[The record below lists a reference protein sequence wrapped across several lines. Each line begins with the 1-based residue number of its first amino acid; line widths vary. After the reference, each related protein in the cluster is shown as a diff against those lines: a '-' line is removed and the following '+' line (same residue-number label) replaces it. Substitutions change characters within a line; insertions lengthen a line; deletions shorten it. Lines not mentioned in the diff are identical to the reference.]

1 MNISNTPDDQTIPQL
16 VNNSQAF
23 FAQVTTIVNECK
35 TSYIDAV
42 MHYCTANDIEIE
54 VVAKL
59 IRGNP
64 TLKTLIENEG
74 QSLNFL
80 KKTAKL
86 PV

>member
-1 MNISNTPDDQTIPQL
+1 MDISSTPDEDTIPQL

-23 FAQVTTIVNECK
+23 FAQVTAIVNDCK
-35 TSYIDAV
+35 TTYIDAI
-42 MHYCTANDIEIE
+42 MHYCSENEIEIE

>member
-1 MNISNTPDDQTIPQL
+1 MADMEASIPQL
-16 VNNSQAF
+16 VNNSHTF
-23 FAQVTTIVNECK
+23 FLEVIRIANNSNL
-35 TSYIDAV
+35 SYIDAII
-42 MHYCTANDIEIE
+42 HYCTINEVEIE

-59 IRGNP
+59 IKTNP
-64 TLKTLIENEG
+64 TLKTLVENEG